1 MFCGLP
7 SSQVKPSWGLR
18 GCTRTCTNCSMT
30 SLSWRRSLF
39 LWAHCRGCTRY
50 PTLRFALPAVAKQSP
65 RESRHHAGYIMQQR
79 HAWVF
84 SVQLCLRVEPV
95 TSLSVAF
102 VRTLSGFSLKWD
114 TLTFKLASL
123 PPKISFSITE
133 FFIYEPPPC
142 RYRLEYQICVC
153 IIYEIFFS
161 L

>member
-1 MFCGLP
+1 MICCLP
-7 SSQVKPSWGLR
+7 PSQVKPSWGLR

-50 PTLRFALPAVAKQSP
+50 PPLRFALPAVAKQSP
-65 RESRHHAGYIMQQR
+65 RESQYHTRYIMQQR

-84 SVQLCLRVEPV
+84 SVQLCPRAKPV

-102 VRTLSGFSLKWD
+102 VRTLSGFLLKWD

-123 PPKISFSITE
+123 PQKLLSVSQNFLYTSQLPVDIDWNIK
-133 FFIYEPPPC
+133 YV
-142 RYRLEYQICVC
+142 YV
-153 IIYEIFFS
+153 
-161 L
+161 